1 MAKKITQFFGWGSD
15 DYQLEGACYRYV
27 DDLPNITVDYKG
39 VAFIVSNDYKTC
51 RQLESL
57 PYAHVDSKRM
67 AHFFT
72 HLKNYIVV
80 HRSNLSKRTF
90 MSTCKY
96 LAVEFP
102 GGYTR
107 VVVYFAGHGL
117 NGVVMMQDGKKVLL
131 KDIRAM
137 FNPNHVLKMKDVV
150 KIFFIDA
157 CRGTL
162 SDPGIRGGGQS
173 DTKNRSL
180 PLASQGKELVAYAT
194 TEDFVAFDSSSGGIW
209 TSHLYKELRDSKG
222 KSIVDVL
229 RLVLGKMNHS
239 PVNKKDGQ
247 SFLQTSDISL
257 RLAYDED
264 VKFLDEAG
272 S

>member
-1 MAKKITQFFGWGSD
+1 
-15 DYQLEGACYRYV
+15 
-27 DDLPNITVDYKG
+27 
-39 VAFIVSNDYKTC
+39 
-51 RQLESL
+51 
-57 PYAHVDSKRM
+57 
-67 AHFFT
+67 
-72 HLKNYIVV
+72 
-80 HRSNLSKRTF
+80 

-117 NGVVMMQDGKKVLL
+117 NGAVMMQDGENVLL
-131 KDIRAM
+131 KDIRAI
-137 FNPNHVLKMKDVV
+137 FNPNHVRKMKDVV

-157 CRGTL
+157 CRGT
-162 SDPGIRGGGQS
+162 SNNSGVRGGVRS

-194 TEDFVAFDSSSGGIW
+194 TEDFVAFNCSAGGIW
-209 TSHLYKELRDSKG
+209 TSYLYKELRNSKG
-222 KSIVDVL
+222 KSIVDAL
-229 RLVLGKMNHS
+229 RIVLGKMNRT

-247 SFLQTSDISL
+247 SFQTSDISL

-264 VKFLDEAG
+264 VKFLDEAD